1 MKIRTLLIAAS
12 AAALMITGACKKAE
26 SGAAPASITSDGSD
40 WGNYMEK
47 FLKGYFPVNP
57 AFAIYQGRHEYDG
70 KLADFSPAGLKAM
83 IDYRK
88 QAVAGAQAI
97 DEAKLSDAQEFERQY
112 LINTMQSE
120 LFWLEEADQPHKNPA
135 YYVQALDPSVFIARP
150 YADAETRM
158 KAFIKYLGNIP
169 TAAAQI
175 KVNLKLPLPA
185 TFVKYGQAGFGGFA
199 TSYTGDAKA
208 AFASVKDAA
217 LQKEYD
223 AAAAKAA
230 AAMQD
235 LAAYVGSQPGTADGF
250 ALGAEKFANM
260 VKKTEG
266 VDISLTELTA
276 IGQADLKRNQTALAK
291 ICARYAPGLP
301 VQACMDKMSA
311 NKAADGPVAEARRQ
325 LPPIKK
331 FLIDKNLVSIP
342 GTEEAKV
349 EESPP
354 YNRQNSAYI
363 DIPGPFEKG
372 LPSVYYISPPDPAWD
387 KKTQDEFVPGK
398 ADLLGT
404 SVHEIWPGHFLNFLH
419 ANRAKSLFGRL
430 FVGYAYAEG
439 WAHYTEEMMIEAGL
453 PDSGVMEGL
462 TPDEIRIGQ
471 ISNALLRDCRFISAI
486 GLHSG
491 TMSVEQSK
499 QFFMKECYQ
508 SEGTAI
514 QQSARGTY
522 DPAYLNYTLGKLM
535 IKQLREDWTAKNGAG
550 GDKTKWK
557 AFHDEFLSYGGPQI
571 PMVRKAMMKEAEARA
586 VFAKTS

>member
-1 MKIRTLLIAAS
+1 MKLRYLLVATSIAAL
-12 AAALMITGACKKAE
+12 AVTGACKKVDDGA
-26 SGAAPASITSDGSD
+26 AAPADVKSDGSA
-40 WGNYMEK
+40 WGSYMET
-47 FLKGYFPVNP
+47 FLNGYFPINP
-57 AFAIYQGRHEYDG
+57 SFAIYQGRHEFDG
-70 KLADFSPAGLKAM
+70 QIADFSENGLKAA

-88 QAVAGAQAI
+88 KAIADAQAI
-97 DEAKLSDAQEFERQY
+97 DEASLSDAQKFERQY
-112 LINTMQSE
+112 LINTMQGE

-135 YYVQALDPSVFIARP
+135 FYVGALDPSVYIARP

-169 TAAAQI
+169 TAADQI
-175 KVNLKLPLPA
+175 KANLKLPLPA
-185 TFVKYGQAGFGGFA
+185 TFVKYGAAGFGGFA

-208 AFASVKDAA
+208 AFAEVKDDK
-217 LQKEYD
+217 LQAEYD

-230 AAMQD
+230 AAMND
-235 LAAYVGSQPGTADGF
+235 LAAYIQSQPGTAGGYE
-250 ALGAEKFANM
+250 LGAQKFADM

-266 VDISLTELTA
+266 VDLSLAELTA
-276 IGQADLKRNQTALAK
+276 IGQADLKRNQAALADV
-291 ICARYAPGLP
+291 CTRYAPGATM
-301 VQACMDKMSA
+301 QACMDKMSA

-325 LPPIKK
+325 LPPLKK
-331 FLIDKNLVSIP
+331 FLIDKDLVSIP

-430 FVGYAYAEG
+430 FVGYGFAEG
-439 WAHYTEEMMIEAGL
+439 YAHYTEELMNEAGL
-453 PDSGVMEGL
+453 PESGVMEGL
-462 TPDEIRIGQ
+462 TPDEIRVGQ
-471 ISNALLRDCRFISAI
+471 ISNALLRNCRYLSAI

-508 SEGTAI
+508 VEGTAI
-514 QQSARGTY
+514 QQSSRGTY

-535 IKQLREDWTAKNGAG
+535 IKQLRDDWTK

-571 PMVRKAMMKEAEARA
+571 PMVRQAMMKENAPRA
-586 VFAKTS
+586 VFPSAVSQ